1 MVRIFDLPPG
11 GLADGSVAQEVDVQG
26 NPINREEKN
35 VASNINKTD
44 LDHQNNKTDQ
54 EFKQDLTRKQAV
66 NAQNRQREIFKKR
79 QRDPDAP
86 VEIKEPAE
94 KDPYRSGFQTP
105 TDEAPGGSNPSGM
118 KVSIR
123 PKLAVNVMRVEF
135 NADIINEINQHID
148 DTLIPAAADDPIF
161 GAVGKDHSGGLVGQ
175 IRQNERSAQ
184 ITFPHEDDDV
194 GEQFASVLLRLG
206 KEYMKYTI
214 GDIECE
220 TDIHSMLTIHSY
232 EGDNN
237 PIHDHGTRTQK
248 GLSCILY
255 LKVPPQIEKLENPSE
270 EFEGLNHSSG
280 AVDGFTYLV
289 WGVNGMRDI
298 NILRP
303 ITEEYI
309 KPEVG
314 TLIMFP
320 AWLRHGVMPFFGEG
334 ERRTFSANLNVT
346 PAQKITGDHYRKN

>member
-11 GLADGSVAQEVDVQG
+11 GLGDGSVAQEVDAQG
-26 NPINREEKN
+26 NPINKDEKP
-35 VASNINKTD
+35 VVE
-44 LDHQNNKTDQ
+44 
-54 EFKQDLTRKQAV
+54 EFKQDLTRKQAI
-66 NAQNRQREIFKKR
+66 NAHNRQREIFKKKPK
-79 QRDPDAP
+79 DPDIRSE
-86 VEIKEPAE
+86 VTVTEKEE

-105 TDEAPGGSNPSGM
+105 TEEAPGGSNPSGM

-135 NADIINEINQHID
+135 NSDIIDELNKHID
-148 DTLIPAAADDPIF
+148 DTLVPAKDDDPIF
-161 GAVGKDHSGGLVGQ
+161 GSVGKDHSGGLVGQ

-184 ITFPHEDDDV
+184 ITFPHESDEV
-194 GEQFASVLLRLG
+194 GEQFSSVLLRLG
-206 KEYMKYTI
+206 KEYMKYTL
-214 GDIECE
+214 GDVECE
-220 TDIHSMLTIHSY
+220 TDIQSMWTIRSY
-232 EGDNN
+232 EGDYN
-237 PIHDHGTRTQK
+237 PIHDHGTRTQM

-255 LKVPPQIEKLENPSE
+255 LKVPPQIEQLQNPSE

-303 ITEEYI
+303 ITEEYV

-346 PAQKITGDHYRKN
+346 PNQKITGDHYRKN